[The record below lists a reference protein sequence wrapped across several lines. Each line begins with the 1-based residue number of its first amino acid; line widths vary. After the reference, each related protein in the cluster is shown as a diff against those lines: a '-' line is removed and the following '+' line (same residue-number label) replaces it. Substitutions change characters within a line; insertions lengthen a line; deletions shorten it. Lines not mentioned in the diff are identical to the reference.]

1 MYIPLLLCL
10 KRWTFFW
17 KNRNVI
23 SISEL
28 LWFCFTLLCDW
39 STNLAPLSQP
49 IRYKTK
55 TNPDLVARFFQR
67 FRLFGWFNVDVFMDC
82 CLAMMQITRELPI
95 TDMTKLNNMAVARI
109 IVVGKLNWRS
119 MMLCLSAE
127 KWGNS
132 CILSESTR
140 EKQAY
145 SKLQGEWLIDIADI
159 ESIISG
165 PFYLEYKI
173 SDAK

>member
-1 MYIPLLLCL
+1 
-10 KRWTFFW
+10 
-17 KNRNVI
+17 
-23 SISEL
+23 
-28 LWFCFTLLCDW
+28 
-39 STNLAPLSQP
+39 
-49 IRYKTK
+49 
-55 TNPDLVARFFQR
+55 
-67 FRLFGWFNVDVFMDC
+67 
-82 CLAMMQITRELPI
+82 MQITRELPI
-95 TDMTKLNNMAVARI
+95 TAITKLNNMAVARI